1 MNVQLVTNKIILKM
15 MVKKD
20 VNVKMDISWQ
30 MANVSLVDQSLL
42 DVIFVLM
49 LRLAVHATQLKISL

>member
-1 MNVQLVTNKIILKM
+1 MNVQFVTNKIILKM
-15 MVKKD
+15 MEKKD

-49 LRLAVHATQLKISL
+49 LRLAVHATLLRISL